1 MLQTTTHER
10 PPVRLG
16 AALVGA
22 LTAGLSLS
30 APALAT
36 PSAEPASRADT
47 VRLADDTSTVVADS
61 VERDA
66 DSAATVATDA
76 APSEAE
82 DSQADDSEADAAAPP
97 EPQYSPWQTDRA
109 TPFVSLATDFG
120 VVYARPRLTLGY
132 GAPFWSYVGLDAH
145 WIVTNSFT
153 APYIGWRASLPF
165 LDVTMGVRR
174 TLPFDRRLLPPRE
187 RHHAD
192 SLAVPPGE
200 ERAAYTAIDFEVAAV
215 APLGHGGAFLS
226 VHPVYID
233 VPEEHHVF
241 DEVLRAVMKP
251 PFAMGFRGGYVLGL
265 DEKQDI
271 QVGAGAEYVLLPGR
285 PKGVTRV
292 GPIVHLTF
300 SKTLEG
306 FFVFSAVVDSPDD
319 LSIEDGTYAFLGLLH
334 RWAQRF

>member
-1 MLQTTTHER
+1 MTRAQATHPER
-10 PPVRLG
+10 RSVRLG
-16 AALVGA
+16 AAYGRLGV
-22 LTAGLSLS
+22 LTAGLSWS
-30 APALAT
+30 APTLAT
-36 PSAEPASRADT
+36 PDAPEASVSQSDHT
-47 VRLADDTSTVVADS
+47 NVTG
-61 VERDA
+61 DA
-66 DSAATVATDA
+66 SGDEAPA
-76 APSEAE
+76 APSEAASPDAQHSE
-82 DSQADDSEADAAAPP
+82 ADDSASEPAPR
-97 EPQYSPWQTDRA
+97 QYSPWQTDHA

-192 SLAVPPGE
+192 SLAVPPDG

-265 DEKQDI
+265 DENQDI

-285 PKGVTRV
+285 PKGVTRA

-319 LSIEDGTYAFLGLLH
+319 LGIEHGTYAFLGLLH